1 MAISDIKFKATEQ
14 TPVENPAPASTPP
27 ASSAPTT
34 AEALEMKKKIEAALH
49 QIEEAE
55 KYDQYFVVGEKAE
68 LEKSKAL
75 LMADYAALDHFLKS
89 SEWLGPVLPESAS
102 SQNPMYFNLE
112 DVGSGWFLY
121 NASGELVAPE
131 ISADGSI
138 TVPNNSTQIDPA
150 TGKAVPTNL
159 WFVMESN
166 GDPAKDMVGIKG
178 KNVGND
184 IMVTVTYAD
193 NHTQSYKIINGAI
206 RSDIQVGVNALKSNH
221 AVMIDFSE
229 TSIVDQKSGKK
240 SGVFVIASKKSG
252 DVVYGSAG
260 KDEINLG
267 GGDDFADGL
276 GGNDDVYGYAS
287 AQVQQAYGPEALGE
301 DGNDIIYDVY
311 GTDNIFGGGGGADQV
326 YRGETG
332 GITAPAQE
340 IESPEQEI
348 ATSPEDI
355 KGWFDTEGWSV
366 GAKGNELVL
375 ESDKSAASSVI
386 NMNVT
391 DEGYMVSGSQEGN
404 DLILTAVNVKDGIP
418 VYYKIRVKD
427 YFDPKLDA
435 ELNITNSFIDL
446 SGDFSVGTKSVNL
459 TGTGNDGDILVGP
472 KTIFDEYA
480 MNASDLETS
489 YNVTADE
496 LADRLAPWQN
506 SADSVWYGAT
516 PQGGTVSLNWNN
528 IKGKTEGNTLDI
540 PANMGAV
547 AFVQYEGSTAIIT
560 LASNTGYEPER
571 VVIKVENAP
580 ADLKVTMN
588 GQSGGVYSLGSTA
601 AGVTINGEAGIDF
614 LSGYQYGTTISDSSG
629 DAGVKIKYKPS
640 DHPAGESGASTKES
654 LIAEIE
660 SATSFAML
668 DNYQLEVDGWIN
680 ADEKQEMQDTINEAR
695 ETLIKDK
702 TTAAT
707 TDAELDSL
715 TAEIAKLK
723 SHGAGLATITQLEND
738 IKAKKEELKA

>member
-1 MAISDIKFKATEQ
+1 
-14 TPVENPAPASTPP
+14 
-27 ASSAPTT
+27 
-34 AEALEMKKKIEAALH
+34 
-49 QIEEAE
+49 
-55 KYDQYFVVGEKAE
+55 
-68 LEKSKAL
+68 
-75 LMADYAALDHFLKS
+75 
-89 SEWLGPVLPESAS
+89 
-102 SQNPMYFNLE
+102 
-112 DVGSGWFLY
+112 
-121 NASGELVAPE
+121 
-131 ISADGSI
+131 
-138 TVPNNSTQIDPA
+138 
-150 TGKAVPTNL
+150 
-159 WFVMESN
+159 
-166 GDPAKDMVGIKG
+166 
-178 KNVGND
+178 
-184 IMVTVTYAD
+184 
-193 NHTQSYKIINGAI
+193 
-206 RSDIQVGVNALKSNH
+206 
-221 AVMIDFSE
+221 
-229 TSIVDQKSGKK
+229 
-240 SGVFVIASKKSG
+240 
-252 DVVYGSAG
+252 
-260 KDEINLG
+260 
-267 GGDDFADGL
+267 
-276 GGNDDVYGYAS
+276 GNDDVYGYAS

-340 IESPEQEI
+340 IESPEQAI
-348 ATSPEDI
+348 ATSPEAI
-355 KGWFDTEGWSV
+355 KGWFDTQGWSV
-366 GAKGNELVL
+366 GTKGTELVL